1 MVRKTILKIVSV
13 LVVAGIVAGVFAWL
27 PAITAQAAGPYGRGG
42 SGGGNG
48 VASGASTSGTPAM
61 SNAFRGYGARG
72 AYAGAGVALGP
83 LTEAEAQAL
92 VRAVREEFGAQAL
105 YESVVNTF
113 GNVIPFSSIAR
124 SEAQHAAALV
134 NLANK
139 YGVAVPEF
147 PAGNTLPAFATL
159 EEACQAGVDAEIADA
174 ALYDELIA
182 VTTHS
187 DLLRVYANL
196 QSASLN
202 NHLPAF
208 EACN

>member
-1 MVRKTILKIVSV
+1 
-13 LVVAGIVAGVFAWL
+13 
-27 PAITAQAAGPYGRGG
+27 
-42 SGGGNG
+42 
-48 VASGASTSGTPAM
+48 M
-61 SNAFRGYGARG
+61 SNSFRGYGARG
-72 AYAGAGVALGP
+72 AYAGVALEP

-92 VRAVREEFGAQAL
+92 VRAVQEEFGAQAL

-124 SEAQHAAALV
+124 SEAQHAVVLV

-139 YGVAVPEF
+139 YGVAMPEF

-174 ALYDELIA
+174 ALYDELMA

-187 DLLRVYANL
+187 DLLRFYANL